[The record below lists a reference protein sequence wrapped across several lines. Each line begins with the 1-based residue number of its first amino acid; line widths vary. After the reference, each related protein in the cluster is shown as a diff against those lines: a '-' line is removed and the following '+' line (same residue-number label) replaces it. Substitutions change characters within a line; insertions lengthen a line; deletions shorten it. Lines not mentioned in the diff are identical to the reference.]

1 MQVMNLNLS
10 LKDQD
15 IASYE
20 LVVQQLFL
28 INDLDTIFDHQQYL
42 I

>member
-15 IASYE
+15 IASYD

-28 INDLDTIFDHQQYL
+28 INNLDTIFDHQQYL

>member
-28 INDLDTIFDHQQYL
+28 INDLDMIFDHQQYL

>member
-10 LKDQD
+10 LKDKE
-15 IASYE
+15 IASYD

-28 INDLDTIFDHQQYL
+28 INDLYTISNHQQY
-42 I
+42 

>member
-28 INDLDTIFDHQQYL
+28 INDLVTIFDHQQYL